1 MIFISNDDTR
11 VLSKVLR
18 HFRKMNVQVTRHLNL
33 SHLNNLFS
41 LCENNQL
48 SNQAGKIAL
57 GVFDD

>member
-1 MIFISNDDTR
+1 
-11 VLSKVLR
+11 
-18 HFRKMNVQVTRHLNL
+18 MNVQVSRHLNL

-41 LCENNQL
+41 LCEAIPKKQ

>member
-1 MIFISNDDTR
+1 
-11 VLSKVLR
+11 
-18 HFRKMNVQVTRHLNL
+18 MNVQVTRHLNL

-41 LCENNQL
+41 LCEAKSQKNNQL